1 MGNQEVIK
9 NELDVLET
17 PKVEKIT
24 VGMDEELRASIETLH
39 ETHVQVEK
47 QEISAMTDASDVNSQ
62 LEINISALKA
72 GADMLEDEI
81 EYAKKTKR
89 KYVVAAFI
97 LAFLDVFCLVARL
110 VTL

>member
-1 MGNQEVIK
+1 MGNQEIIK

-17 PKVEKIT
+17 PKTE
-24 VGMDEELRASIETLH
+24 GMDEELRESIEALH
-39 ETHVQVEK
+39 ETQVHIEK
-47 QEISAMTDASDVNSQ
+47 QHISNMADASEVDKQ

-72 GADMLEDEI
+72 GAGMLEDEI
-81 EYAKKTKR
+81 EYVKKSKK

>member
-1 MGNQEVIK
+1 MSENIVK
-9 NELDVLET
+9 NEIMET
-17 PKVEKIT
+17 VDAPKTEGIDK
-24 VGMDEELRASIETLH
+24 ELRESIETLH
-39 ETHVQVEK
+39 EVHVQVEK
-47 QEISAMTDASDVNSQ
+47 QEISGITNATDVNKQ

-81 EYAKKTKR
+81 EYAKKSKR